1 MMFDVK
7 QFGKDKVHT
16 VGMLLTK
23 SSFLG
28 RKFERKSFCK
38 DGTFWNVATCLETRS
53 DAYRL
58 NNS

>member
-28 RKFERKSFCK
+28 RKFERKSFRK
-38 DGTFWNVATCLETRS
+38 EDVLECGNMS
-53 DAYRL
+53 GDEK
-58 NNS
+58 